1 MLEVM
6 DALQIKRLRIEFNI
20 SILEI
25 AALTGLPS
33 GFIEQIESETIPVLE
48 SDLERI
54 TSVLQTLVEKKLKN
68 R

>member
-1 MLEVM
+1 M
-6 DALQIKRLRIEFNI
+6 DASQIKRLRMEFNI
-20 SILEI
+20 PILEV

-33 GFIEQIESETIPVLE
+33 GFIEQIESQTVPVLE

-54 TSVLQTLVEKKLKN
+54 AAVLQTLVKARLKN